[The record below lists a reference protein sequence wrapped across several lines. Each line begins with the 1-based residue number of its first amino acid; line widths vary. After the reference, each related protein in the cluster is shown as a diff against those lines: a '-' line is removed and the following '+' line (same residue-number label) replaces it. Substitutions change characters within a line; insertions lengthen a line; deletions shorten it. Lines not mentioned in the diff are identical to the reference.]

1 MRVKNCINSIA
12 KHEGISISSIAR
24 AVGQSPQNLGQKLN
38 RDSIRM
44 NDLLQIAEA
53 LDIFGNRTAL
63 LFRHAVDLFGTRKP
77 CTFQHHRNH

>member
-53 LDIFGNRTAL
+53 LDMNVCLVSKDDPDDIWL
-63 LFRHAVDLFGTRKP
+63 I
-77 CTFQHHRNH
+77 

>member
-12 KHEGISISSIAR
+12 KYEGISISSIAR

-53 LDIFGNRTAL
+53 LDMNVCLVSKDDPDDVWLI
-63 LFRHAVDLFGTRKP
+63 
-77 CTFQHHRNH
+77 

>member
-53 LDIFGNRTAL
+53 LDMNVCLVSKDDPDDVWLI
-63 LFRHAVDLFGTRKP
+63 
-77 CTFQHHRNH
+77 